1 MIDLIERLRRC
12 GIPEWTVLRICLDF
26 MSRNKMNE
34 LARYVETEERE
45 RGLA

>member
-1 MIDLIERLRRC
+1 MDLIERLRRC
-12 GIPEWTVLRICLDF
+12 GIPEQTVLRICLDF
-26 MSRNKMNE
+26 LNRDKMND